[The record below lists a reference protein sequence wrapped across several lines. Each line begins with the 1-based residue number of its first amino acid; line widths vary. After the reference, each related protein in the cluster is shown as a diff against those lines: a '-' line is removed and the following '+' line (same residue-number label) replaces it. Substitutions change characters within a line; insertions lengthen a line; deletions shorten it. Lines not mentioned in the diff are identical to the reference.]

1 MAHRSDL
8 DLVKEATSTTG
19 TGTLTLAG
27 AASGYVGVCDAANG
41 LLADGDTGWFVARND
56 TQWELFLGTR
66 GGSGTTLAR
75 TTRLKSST
83 GGAVDFTAPP
93 VVYGVIPGAALV
105 GPAGPAV
112 KADRGTSDQTI
123 TTTTWTKVQLNS
135 ESFDLGGC
143 FDSTTNYRWTPNVP
157 GYYQMSSAVN
167 ISAASSLALVIS
179 AIYKNGTANLY
190 GTLMV
195 TPSTS
200 ELLTTGCGLV
210 YMNGTTDYLE
220 LWALASGTTPKVKF
234 GAATYLTGFLA
245 RPA

>member
-27 AASGYVGVCDAANG
+27 AAAGYVGVCDATYG
-41 LLADGDTGWFVARND
+41 LLVDGDTGWFVARND

-75 TTRLKSST
+75 TTRLKSSS
-83 GGAVDFTAPP
+83 GGAVNFTAPP

-112 KADRGTSDQTI
+112 KADRVTSDQTI
-123 TTTTWTKVQLNS
+123 TSGAWTKVQLNS
-135 ESFDLGGC
+135 KSFDLGGC

-157 GYYQMSSAVN
+157 GYYQMSCAVD
-167 ISAASSLALVIS
+167 IGAASALTNAIS
-179 AIYKNGTANLY
+179 SIYKNGVADLY
-190 GTLMV
+190 GTFMI
-195 TPSTS
+195 TPSTT

-210 YMNGTTDYLE
+210 YMNGATDYLE
-220 LWALASGTTPKVKF
+220 LWALASGTTTKVKF
-234 GAATYLTGFLA
+234 GPATYLTGFLA